1 MNMLDIKMVI
11 CIIIATLFLV
21 FPDTILTT
29 FPMIKNLFND
39 SVNYVLLIILVI
51 LTLLIDLHYGIIFAL
66 SVIFISMYIDNQ
78 HKSSIVIRKN
88 DNMII
93 NAMATNALTTNAL
106 TTNALTTNALTTNA
120 LTTNALTT
128 NALTTNALTTNPTIN
143 KINNNNERKV
153 KFNEEPKFIA
163 TTDDTIRSDSEF
175 IYDTTNPFPNKNIK
189 PFQYNT
195 ENSKSTIVTNS
206 ANHNLN
212 GVQENV
218 QEIIDN
224 KGEPERSGYD
234 INGCRYDMKNSPQ
247 NLTNYGPPLA
257 HCQTYNLDKFK
268 TCGTLF
274 YPLNA

>member
-1 MNMLDIKMVI
+1 MTMIDIKMVG

-51 LTLLIDLHYGIIFAL
+51 LTLLIDLHCGIIFAL
-66 SVIFISMYIDNQ
+66 SVIFISMYIDTQ

-93 NAMATNALTTNAL
+93 NTMTTNAM
-106 TTNALTTNALTTNA
+106 TTNAMTTNAMTTNA
-120 LTTNALTT
+120 MTTNAM
-128 NALTTNALTTNPTIN
+128 TTNPIIN
-143 KINNNNERKV
+143 NNNKNNNNNNNNNERKV
-153 KFNEEPKFIA
+153 KFIEEPKFIDA
-163 TTDDTIRSDSEF
+163 TDNTIRSDSEF
-175 IYDTTNPFPNKNIK
+175 VYDTINPYPNKNIK
-189 PFQYNT
+189 PLQYNS
-195 ENSKSTIVTNS
+195 ENSKATIVTNS
-206 ANHNLN
+206 ANPNLN
-212 GVQENV
+212 SVQEMNT
-218 QEIIDN
+218 EIMDN
-224 KGEPERSGYD
+224 KGEPDRSGYD

-257 HCQTYNLDKFK
+257 HCQTYNLAKFK

>member
-1 MNMLDIKMVI
+1 MMNMLDIKMVV

-51 LTLLIDLHYGIIFAL
+51 LTLLIDLHCGIIFAL

-106 TTNALTTNALTTNA
+106 TTN
-120 LTTNALTT
+120 
-128 NALTTNALTTNPTIN
+128 PIIN